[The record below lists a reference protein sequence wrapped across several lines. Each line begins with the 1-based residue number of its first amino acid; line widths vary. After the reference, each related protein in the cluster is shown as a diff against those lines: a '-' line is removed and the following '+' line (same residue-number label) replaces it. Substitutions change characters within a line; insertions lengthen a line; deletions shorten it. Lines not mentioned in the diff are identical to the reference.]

1 MIKLRNMLIAIIA
14 MVGLTTSAQ
23 SFEGWGIGGTYSFH
37 EFDTKGT
44 ETENRSGAEEDGSTS
59 ADTQSTSEAKD
70 VEVGSF
76 FLEYTVPQGS
86 TFGIEVV
93 PGDGELGARTRTDTQ
108 SDSNEATDNSGDYT
122 GKARISDHTMVY
134 AEPTIMA
141 SENFGIYLK
150 GGIAKV
156 TVETLESGAM
166 NSTYANQDVYGTSL
180 GFGAKLYTG
189 QWYWKLD
196 YLETDYGEVSITSS
210 SGESTITAEPEAE
223 SMKLSLGYNF

>member
-1 MIKLRNMLIAIIA
+1 MIEYNRISICSFSAIFLA
-14 MVGLTTSAQ
+14 LAEGLT
-23 SFEGWGIGGTYSFH
+23 W
-37 EFDTKGT
+37 K
-44 ETENRSGAEEDGSTS
+44 
-59 ADTQSTSEAKD
+59 
-70 VEVGSF
+70 
-76 FLEYTVPQGS
+76 
-86 TFGIEVV
+86 
-93 PGDGELGARTRTDTQ
+93 
-108 SDSNEATDNSGDYT
+108 
-122 GKARISDHTMVY
+122 
-134 AEPTIMA
+134 PTIMA